1 VEFRIWVETRLTGRL
16 LDRQLVAQVDRAYT
30 GPEEIGLI
38 LEEGKSVL
46 HQVQACMIEKQ
57 VEVLQAASWP
67 CVHCGRKQRIKDRRT
82 RRVRTVFGNVRV
94 SCRRYIR
101 CQCQGGKRITVWP
114 LHRRQLPATTPE
126 LQYLYA
132 NWGSRVPYRRAAA
145 VVEEMLPMAAGR
157 VSHVTL
163 WRQTLK
169 VGARLDQRVS
179 EPAEYDWP
187 EPTRQPV
194 PAAKS
199 MSVAI
204 DGTYIRA
211 DRMRGLREYHVVAGR
226 VERDGHLGGHFA
238 WVAQHRTCDERTFMK
253 AALADNGWTSQ
264 SEVKVLAD
272 GADGFSNLVD
282 TAAGKKTGRI
292 LDWFHISMR
301 LRPIEQMSAGI
312 AKAADSSD
320 SVLQELLN
328 EKLPRIRYQIWNGKW
343 RAALDRLRKVHTAT
357 KQLVDSVSPDDAER
371 VHRFRQH
378 LKGLRQYLH
387 SNWSGLKNYAAE
399 WRNGRRISSALAES
413 AMSHLVNQR
422 MGKRQP
428 MRWSSK
434 GAHFLLQV
442 RCAVLDNRL
451 DSLFHEWYPYFRS
464 PRLRHNLWYSRPH
477 F

>member
-1 VEFRIWVETRLTGRL
+1 
-16 LDRQLVAQVDRAYT
+16 
-30 GPEEIGLI
+30 
-38 LEEGKSVL
+38 
-46 HQVQACMIEKQ
+46 
-57 VEVLQAASWP
+57 
-67 CVHCGRKQRIKDRRT
+67 
-82 RRVRTVFGNVRV
+82 
-94 SCRRYIR
+94 
-101 CQCQGGKRITVWP
+101 
-114 LHRRQLPATTPE
+114 
-126 LQYLYA
+126 
-132 NWGSRVPYRRAAA
+132 
-145 VVEEMLPMAAGR
+145 

-179 EPAEYDWP
+179 EPSEYDWP
-187 EPTRQPV
+187 ESTRQPV
-194 PAAKS
+194 RAAKS

-211 DRMRGLREYHVVAGR
+211 DRMMGLREYHVVAGR
-226 VERDGHLGGHFA
+226 IERDGQLGGHFA
-238 WVAQHRTCDERTFMK
+238 WVAQHRTCDEKAFMK
-253 AALADNGWTSQ
+253 AALEDNGWTPE

-272 GADGFSNLVD
+272 GADGLSNLVS
-282 TAAGKKTGRI
+282 TAAEKRAGRI

-451 DSLFHEWYPYFRS
+451 DSLFREWYPYFRS